1 MKPFHK
7 NETREERQQW
17 FAHTPP
23 WDRVPPAVINA
34 VLDGITDKLLLE
46 VFVFVSMEN
55 GLVARYER
63 LDDAFGPET
72 NRAQV
77 SQILTMTG
85 NRAIASLIEI
95 AGIKPT
101 EATKTKWMD
110 QARPAYHLARNTFE
124 PAIALAKNQVVAYCG
139 LATAYAIVGR
149 QADARDW
156 AQRGLVE
163 LVEMRKKLR
172 EIDASPKKREWDKSA
187 HPAAFLDGLD
197 QLERQL
203 RALLEA

>member
-1 MKPFHK
+1 MKPFYK

-46 VFVFVSMEN
+46 VFVSVSMEN
-55 GLVARYER
+55 GLVARYEC
-63 LDDAFGPET
+63 LEDGGPFGSEG

-77 SQILTMTG
+77 AQILTMTG
-85 NRAIASLIEI
+85 NRAITSLIETV
-95 AGIKPT
+95 GVNPT
-101 EATKTKWMD
+101 EATKTQWMD
-110 QARPAYHLARNTFE
+110 QAGTAYRLARNTFE
-124 PAIALAKNQVVAYCG
+124 PAIALAKNQFVAYLG

-149 QADARDW
+149 QAESQDW

-163 LVEMRKKLR
+163 VIELRKRFQEHSLQAHDSH
-172 EIDASPKKREWDKSA
+172 DAFDYA
-187 HPAAFLDGLD
+187 
-197 QLERQL
+197 ERQL
-203 RALLEA
+203 RALLKA